1 MNIDT
6 IFAIIYCIFSSILTI
21 SISFYKSNEKIKI
34 ILMIFIIQISA
45 IIHELGHLSQTKQID
60 NEDYIYIDYKFYIPF
75 IGYVWSSKVITISK
89 NIINYFM
96 FGISGFLFQFLYL
109 TITTLLLFNGSTLA
123 LSIVLFGFNC
133 YLFIYAY
140 IQYDTNTSDFMY
152 WTKQ

>member
-1 MNIDT
+1 MNTDT
-6 IFAIIYCIFSSILTI
+6 IFAIIYCIICSILTI
-21 SISFYKSNEKIKI
+21 GISYYKPSRIKRI
-34 ILMIFIIQISA
+34 LLMIIIIQISA
-45 IIHELGHLSQTKQID
+45 IVHELGHFSQTEQIE
-60 NEDYIYIDYKFYIPF
+60 NEDYILINNKFYIPY
-75 IGYVWSSKVITISK
+75 IGYIWSTKVITVSK

-133 YLFIYAY
+133 YLFIYASIHY
-140 IQYDTNTSDFMY
+140 NTNTSDFIH